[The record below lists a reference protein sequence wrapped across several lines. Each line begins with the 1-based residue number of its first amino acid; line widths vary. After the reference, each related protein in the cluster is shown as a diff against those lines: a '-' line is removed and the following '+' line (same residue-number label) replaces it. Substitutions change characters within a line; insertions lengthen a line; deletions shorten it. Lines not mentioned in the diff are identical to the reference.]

1 MAAMNPIVRLRRA
14 FHSLGVEEAQADE
27 AADAIDNHTYGRRE
41 SDLKFKLLMTE
52 MRRDMAEMRTQL
64 LLAMMIATGLII
76 GAVGLLIAFLD

>member
-1 MAAMNPIVRLRRA
+1 
-14 FHSLGVEEAQADE
+14 
-27 AADAIDNHTYGRRE
+27 
-41 SDLKFKLLMTE
+41 MTE